1 MHLGQIT
8 KTNVHSSRTNIYIS
22 GQTYQD
28 LKVFIFFQMSN
39 CIVRLNQ
46 VYLLLMP
53 KQEEQYYNYY
63 KYEK

>member
-28 LKVFIFFQMSN
+28 LKVFICFSNVQMYCETKSS
-39 CIVRLNQ
+39 ILITHA
-46 VYLLLMP
+46 
-53 KQEEQYYNYY
+53 
-63 KYEK
+63 